1 MTVPGIVIP
10 PPGWLRKIHD
20 YMHSLGALVI
30 SDEMCTALGRNGKS
44 FWGFQGEDG
53 DPDFI
58 CCGKPIGNG
67 YPMAAALTR
76 KDLLKSINQPS
87 LWEQYRPSPLACA
100 IGTTV
105 LRVLEQ
111 EDLTVRARD
120 VGAFLKRH
128 LLALKAKHSC
138 VGDVRGEGLLI
149 GVDIVTVSDRK
160 PDRQACQC
168 VVYRLKE
175 EERIIAASEGEH
187 LNVLYITPPLCFSE
201 ENARSLV
208 AALDRVLTYMEANG
222 TDINFSS
229 LGASLLEPETEPVDL
244 ATYEDVD

>member
-44 FWGFQGEDG
+44 FWGFQGENG

-58 CCGKPIGNG
+58 CCGKPI
-67 YPMAAALTR
+67 
-76 KDLLKSINQPS
+76 
-87 LWEQYRPSPLACA
+87 
-100 IGTTV
+100 
-105 LRVLEQ
+105 
-111 EDLTVRARD
+111 
-120 VGAFLKRH
+120 
-128 LLALKAKHSC
+128 
-138 VGDVRGEGLLI
+138 GDVRGEGLLI

-208 AALDRVLTYMEANG
+208 AALDRVLTYMEENG

>member
-1 MTVPGIVIP
+1 MIIYDGFR
-10 PPGWLRKIHD
+10 LR
-20 YMHSLGALVI
+20 
-30 SDEMCTALGRNGKS
+30 
-44 FWGFQGEDG
+44 
-53 DPDFI
+53 
-58 CCGKPIGNG
+58 
-67 YPMAAALTR
+67 LTR
-76 KDLLKSINQPS
+76 ITLCINRFTDVHSGTHEICINLLSIVCLYN
-87 LWEQYRPSPLACA
+87 LQYRPSPLACA

-111 EDLTVRARD
+111 EDLMARARD
-120 VGAFLKRH
+120 VGALLKRH

-138 VGDVRGEGLLI
+138 VGDVRGEGLLL

-208 AALDRVLTYMEANG
+208 AALDRVLTYMEENG

-229 LGASLLEPETEPVDL
+229 LGASLLEPEAEPVDL